1 MTGDMV
7 YQPTTHKRDGFG
19 RFCLH
24 YGAGAILVV
33 GYVNTFAIWGLLVT
47 ALGPDLSAAIP
58 FMALAAPA
66 LAGMAVLYRTRA
78 ARPRLQMRWLL
89 AGFVLAGLALAVT
102 DPAFPA
108 KRIHVPQYA
117 LLALVLRRGL
127 AGSMSGWRL
136 TGFGA
141 LLTLV
146 FGIHDEL
153 IQGLHPDRTYGLTD
167 ILVNG
172 LSGAAGSLMA
182 HGIGLF
188 SCPGGIPEAPTSR
201 SGISSSGESGI
212 SSSGESGISP
222 NGESGISPGA
232 WLTAAGTGFLIL
244 ALTAWRDAP
253 PPIWLIFPLLAGT
266 AVWLGGRRPDDPIVR
281 TGLNAFVWTCFPM
294 VLYPVLPHVSTLVFR

>member
-1 MTGDMV
+1 MTGGMV
-7 YQPTTHKRDGFG
+7 YQPTINKRDGFG

-58 FMALAAPA
+58 FMVLAAPA
-66 LAGMAVLYRTRA
+66 LAGMAVLYRTRT
-78 ARPRLQMRWLL
+78 ARPRLQMSWLL

-141 LLTLV
+141 LLTLA

-153 IQGLHPDRTYGLTD
+153 IQGLHPDRSYGLTD

-188 SCPGGIPEAPTSR
+188 SCPGGIPEAPN
-201 SGISSSGESGI
+201 GES
-212 SSSGESGISP
+212 EISP
-222 NGESGISPGA
+222 NGESGILPGA

-244 ALTAWRDAP
+244 ALTAWRDTP